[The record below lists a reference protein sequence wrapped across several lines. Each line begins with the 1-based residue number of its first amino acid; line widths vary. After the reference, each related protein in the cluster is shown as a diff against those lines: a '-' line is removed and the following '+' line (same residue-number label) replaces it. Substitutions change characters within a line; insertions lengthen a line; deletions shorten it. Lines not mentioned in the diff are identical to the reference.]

1 MSTAISTALVAL
13 TVLAAAP
20 AGAAEPTTL
29 ERAYLKELALLKAQ
43 KAELEQRLAEGARE
57 DERVLGAARTEL
69 TTLEAKVLS
78 ARGRAESAEEA
89 LRASPES
96 RADKIDIVYGALE
109 QASAVAGLRE
119 GSVATLPADRVPTD
133 EELGA
138 ALSQALTA
146 VVEALEAART
156 VRAAPGVYY
165 SAEGKQL
172 TGTVV
177 RVGRIA
183 AYGASTEA
191 SGALVPA
198 GQGQLELVPLPAE
211 AAARELAE
219 GRSPAALPLF
229 FVESLDELLLAGKE
243 TNITKEVEAAQSAGA
258 MQGHGIVGTLMSL
271 PIFEAEWVL
280 YLLILM
286 SIVSVAVMVE
296 RALFFKKHAIDID
309 AVRTQVKTYLDRGDF
324 AGAAGYLS
332 KYDSLET
339 NVVLFGLREHHA
351 GPDSVEDLLRGAE
364 AKEKLRYGKW
374 LSFLATVGS
383 NSPFIGL
390 FGTVLGIIRAF
401 GDMANESGGAGTS
414 VMAGISEALIA
425 TAVGLLVAIPAVIA
439 YNAFM
444 GKVKTVMANS
454 ELLSRTFLS
463 ALKSHDVPGTPA
475 QVS

>member
-1 MSTAISTALVAL
+1 MSTSTRAALAALLMIVAL
-13 TVLAAAP
+13 PAA
-20 AGAAEPTTL
+20 AAEPTTL

-43 KAELEQRLAEGARE
+43 KGELDQRLAEGARE
-57 DERVLGAARTEL
+57 DQRVLGAAQAEL
-69 TTLEAKVLS
+69 DSLRAKLLRV
-78 ARGRAESAEEA
+78 RASAETAEES
-89 LRASPES
+89 LRGAPES
-96 RADKIDIVYGALE
+96 RADKIDVVYSALE

-133 EELGA
+133 EELGT
-138 ALSQALTA
+138 ALSQALAA
-146 VVEALEAART
+146 VVDALDAART
-156 VRAAPGVYY
+156 VRAAPGTYY
-165 SAEGKQL
+165 SADGKQL
-172 TGTVV
+172 EGTVV
-177 RVGRIA
+177 HVGRIA
-183 AYGASTEA
+183 AYGVSTEA
-191 SGALVPA
+191 AGALVPA

-211 AAARELAE
+211 AQARELAA
-219 GRSPAALPLF
+219 GRVPAELPLF

-243 TNITKEVEAAQSAGA
+243 TNTTKEVEAVKSAGA

-280 YLLILM
+280 YLLIIM

-296 RALFFKKHAIDID
+296 RALFFRKHAIDID
-309 AVRTQVKTYLDRGDF
+309 SVRTQVKTFLDRGDF

-339 NVVLFGLREHHA
+339 NVVLFGLREHQA

-463 ALKSHDVPGTPA
+463 ALKSHDVPGAPA
-475 QVS
+475 QAS